1 MAATLWDLGLD
12 LLRLHE
18 SLDSLNVCIHGFGV
32 IGLCLL
38 QALLML
44 LGKARSL
51 RTYSPSP

>member
-1 MAATLWDLGLD
+1 MAATLGDLGLD

-18 SLDSLNVCIHGFGV
+18 SLDSLNACIHGFGV